1 MAERF
6 NRTFKNKIH
15 KYMTSTLKN
24 AYIDKLDNIVNKYDN
39 LYNSTIKMKPV
50 DVK

>member
-24 AYIDKLDNIVNKYDN
+24 AYIDKLDNSEQIRQFVQ
-39 LYNSTIKMKPV
+39 
-50 DVK
+50 